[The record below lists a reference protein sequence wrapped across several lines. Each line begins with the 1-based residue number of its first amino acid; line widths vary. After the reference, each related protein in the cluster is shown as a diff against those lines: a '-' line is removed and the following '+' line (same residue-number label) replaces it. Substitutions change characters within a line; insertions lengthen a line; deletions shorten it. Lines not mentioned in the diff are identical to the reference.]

1 MQSLPAVYLRKTV
14 VLWLWLAGVVGA
26 ATVTASTPSDLPAA
40 QLQSAQAWIAREF
53 QPSTL
58 SSEQQLAEMSWF
70 IRAAAPYRGLQ
81 IRVVSENI
89 GTHVYE
95 SNVLARA
102 FAQITGIDVVHEITG
117 EDDVVKKLQ
126 AQMQTGLPL
135 YDAYVNDSD
144 FIGAHF
150 RMGKTLVLS
159 DYMLG
164 EGRAV
169 TSPTLDLA
177 DFMGLRFT
185 SGPDGKLYQLPDQ
198 QFANLYW
205 YRQDW
210 FSRPE
215 LRRAFKQRYGYELA
229 VPQNWTAYEDIA
241 EFFSVHVRELDGQQV
256 WGHMDYGRHEPS
268 LGWRFSDAWLG
279 LAGVG
284 DKGLP
289 NGLPVDDWGIRVEN
303 CHPVGASVSRGGALD
318 SPAAIYAMTKYKN
331 WLDKYAPPE
340 ARQMTFSSSAE
351 WVPKGQIAQQI
362 FWYTAFVPELLK
374 PGGALANAD
383 GSARW
388 RVAASPVGAYWQTG
402 MKSGYQ
408 DTGSWTLLKNTAA
421 DRQAAAWLY
430 AQFTVSKTLSLR
442 KTLVGLTP
450 IRISDVQSAA
460 MTEAAPRLGGLVE
473 FYRSHARDVWT
484 PTGTNVPDYA
494 SLAPLWWQELGPLVD
509 GRQSVASSVHNLAS
523 KMDLELARIAERGEM
538 QQCEPRLG
546 EPQSAA
552 YWLAQPGAPAPKTD
566 EQPPGQTLSYPEA
579 LRKWQ

>member
-14 VLWLWLAGVVGA
+14 VLWLWLAGAVGA
-26 ATVTASTPSDLPAA
+26 ATVAASTPSDLPAA

-102 FAQITGIDVVHEITG
+102 FAQITGIDVVHEVTG

-159 DYMLG
+159 DYMLA

-215 LRRAFKQRYGYELA
+215 LQRAFKQRYGYALA

-241 EFFSVHVRELDGQQV
+241 EFFSVHVRELDGQRV
-256 WGHMDYGRHEPS
+256 WGHMDYGRHDPS

-318 SPAAIYAMTKYKN
+318 SPAAIYAMTKYKG

-362 FWYTAFVPELLK
+362 FWYTAFVPDLLK
-374 PGGALANAD
+374 PGSALANAD

-408 DTGSWTLLKNTAA
+408 DVGSWTLLKNTAA

-430 AQFTVSKTLSLR
+430 AQFTVSKTVSLR

-450 IRISDVQSAA
+450 IRISDIESQA

-509 GRQSVASSVHNLAS
+509 GRQSVASSLHNLAS

-546 EPQSAA
+546 APQSAA
-552 YWLAQPGAPAPKTD
+552 YWLAQPGAPAAKTD
-566 EQPPGQTLSYPEA
+566 EHPPGQTLSYPEA

>member
-1 MQSLPAVYLRKTV
+1 MQFLLDLSRAKIVGMLLCLALAFVLPPAS
-14 VLWLWLAGVVGA
+14 GA
-26 ATVTASTPSDLPAA
+26 ASAESPAA
-40 QLQSAQAWIAREF
+40 PLASAKSWIAREF

-58 SSEQQLAEMSWF
+58 TEEQQLAELSWF
-70 IRAAAPYRGLQ
+70 IQAAAPYRGMT

-89 GTHVYE
+89 ATHVYE

-102 FAQITGIDVVHEITG
+102 FSEITGIAVVHEITG

-126 AQMQTGLPL
+126 AQMQTGLPI
-135 YDAYVNDSD
+135 YDAYINDSD

-159 DYMLG
+159 DYMAA

-169 TSPTLDLA
+169 TLPTLDLA

-215 LRRAFKQRYGYELA
+215 LQKAFKQQYGYALD

-241 EFFSVHVRELDGQQV
+241 EFFSVHVRELDGQRV
-256 WGHMDYGRHEPS
+256 WGHMDYGHHDPS

-284 DKGLP
+284 DLGLP
-289 NGLPVDDWGIRVEN
+289 NGLPVDDWGIRVEG
-303 CHPVGASVSRGGALD
+303 CHPVGASMARGGALD
-318 SPAAIYAMTKYKN
+318 SPAAIYAMSKYKS

-340 ARQMTFSSSAE
+340 ARKMTFSSSAE

-362 FWYTAFVPELLK
+362 FWYTAFVPDLLK
-374 PGGALANAD
+374 PAGPLTNAD

-388 RVAASPVGAYWQTG
+388 RVAPSPVGAYWKNG

-408 DTGSWTLLKNTAA
+408 DVGSWTLLKNTAP

-430 AQFTVSKTLSLR
+430 AQFTVAKTLSLR

-460 MTEAAPRLGGLVE
+460 MTEQAPRLGGLVE
-473 FYRSHARDVWT
+473 FYRTHARDVWT

-509 GRQSVASSVHNLAS
+509 GRQTVASSLHNLAS
-523 KMDLELARIAERGEM
+523 KVDLELARIQESGEM
-538 QQCEPRLG
+538 QQCAPKISEPKG
-546 EPQSAA
+546 AA
-552 YWLAQPGAPAPKTD
+552 FWLAQPGAPVPMTD
-566 EQPPGQTLSYPEA
+566 ERPRAQTLNYAESI
-579 LRKWQ
+579 RKWQ

>member
-14 VLWLWLAGVVGA
+14 VLWLWLAGAVGA
-26 ATVTASTPSDLPAA
+26 ATVAASTPSDLPAA

-102 FAQITGIDVVHEITG
+102 FAQITGIDVVHEVTG

-159 DYMLG
+159 DYMLA

-185 SGPDGKLYQLPDQ
+185 SGPDGNLYQFPDQ

-215 LRRAFKQRYGYELA
+215 LQRAFKQRYGYALA

-241 EFFSVHVRELDGQQV
+241 EFFSVHVRELDGQRV
-256 WGHMDYGRHEPS
+256 WGHMDYGRHDPS

-318 SPAAIYAMTKYKN
+318 SPAAIYAMTKYKG

-362 FWYTAFVPELLK
+362 FWYTAFVPDLLK
-374 PGGALANAD
+374 PGSALANAD

-408 DTGSWTLLKNTAA
+408 DVGSWTLLKNTAA

-430 AQFTVSKTLSLR
+430 AQFTVSKTVSLR

-450 IRISDVQSAA
+450 IRISDIESQA

-509 GRQSVASSVHNLAS
+509 GRQSVASSLHNLAS

-546 EPQSAA
+546 APQSAA
-552 YWLAQPGAPAPKTD
+552 YWLAQPGAPAAKTD
-566 EQPPGQTLSYPEA
+566 EHPPGQTLSYPEA

>member
-1 MQSLPAVYLRKTV
+1 MRFLPAMYLRKT
-14 VLWLWLAGVVGA
+14 LAFCWSVAGLVGA
-26 ATVTASTPSDLPAA
+26 ATASTTADLPAGQR
-40 QLQSAQAWIAREF
+40 QLAEDWIAREF

-58 SSEQQLAEMSWF
+58 TPAQQTEEMTWF
-70 IRAAAPYRGLQ
+70 IRAAAPYRGMT
-81 IRVVSENI
+81 IRVVSEDI

-95 SNVLARA
+95 SNVLAKA
-102 FAQITGIDVVHEITG
+102 FSEITGIHVVHEITG

-126 AQMQTGLPL
+126 VQMQTDLPL

-159 DYMLG
+159 DYMTG
-164 EGRAV
+164 AGRAV
-169 TSPTLDLA
+169 TLPTLDIA
-177 DFMGLRFT
+177 DFMGVRFT
-185 SGPDGKLYQLPDQ
+185 NGPDGKLYQLPDQ

-210 FSRPE
+210 FSRPD
-215 LRRAFKQRYGYELA
+215 LQQAFKQRYGYALA
-229 VPQNWTAYEDIA
+229 VPLNWTAYEDIA
-241 EFFSVHVRELDGQQV
+241 EFFSVHVREIDGQRV
-256 WGHMDYGRHEPS
+256 WGHMDYGSNDPS
-268 LGWRFSDAWLG
+268 LGWRFSDAWFG

-303 CHPVGASVSRGGALD
+303 CHPVGASVSRGGAVD
-318 SPAAIYAMTKYKN
+318 SPAAIYAMTKYKQ
-331 WLDKYAPPE
+331 WLDLYAPPA
-340 ARQMTFSSSAE
+340 ARKMTFSTSAE
-351 WVPKGQIAQQI
+351 WVPTGQIAQQI
-362 FWYTAFVPELLK
+362 FWYTAFVPDLLK
-374 PGGALANAD
+374 PGGAMTNAD

-388 RVAASPVGAYWQTG
+388 RVAPSPVGAYWQAG

-408 DTGSWTLLKNTAA
+408 DAGAWTLLKNTPV

-450 IRISDVQSAA
+450 VRISDVQSAA
-460 MTEAAPRLGGLVE
+460 MSEAAPRLGGLVE
-473 FYRSHARDVWT
+473 FYRSRARDVWT

-494 SLAPLWWQELGPLVD
+494 SLAPLWWQELGPLVS
-509 GRQSVASSVHNLAS
+509 GQQTVVSSLQNLAN

-538 QQCEPRLG
+538 QKCAPRLA
-546 EPQSAA
+546 EPKGAV
-552 YWLAQPGAPAPKTD
+552 YWLGQPGSPVPHVD
-566 EQPPGQTLSYPEA
+566 EHPPGQTATYLEA
-579 LRKWQ
+579 IQKWQ

>member
-70 IRAAAPYRGLQ
+70 IRAAAPYRGLK

-102 FAQITGIDVVHEITG
+102 FAQITGIDVVHEVTG

-159 DYMLG
+159 DYMLA

-215 LRRAFKQRYGYELA
+215 LQRAFKQRYGYELA

-241 EFFSVHVRELDGQQV
+241 EFFSVHVHELDGQRV
-256 WGHMDYGRHEPS
+256 WGHMDYGRHDPS

-318 SPAAIYAMTKYKN
+318 SPAAIYAMTKYKD

-408 DTGSWTLLKNTAA
+408 DVGSWTLLKNTAA

-430 AQFTVSKTLSLR
+430 AQFTVSKTVSLR

-450 IRISDVQSAA
+450 IRISDIESQA

-509 GRQSVASSVHNLAS
+509 GRQSVASSLHNLAS

-538 QQCEPRLG
+538 QQCEPHLG

-552 YWLAQPGAPAPKTD
+552 YWLAQPGAPAAKTD

>member
-1 MQSLPAVYLRKTV
+1 MQFLPDLTRHTIGAMLLCVG
-14 VLWLWLAGVVGA
+14 AGV
-26 ATVTASTPSDLPAA
+26 ASFSASASDELPAA
-40 QLQSAQAWIAREF
+40 PLALAKAWIAREF

-58 SSEQQLAEMSWF
+58 TGEQQLAELSWF
-70 IRAAAPYRGLQ
+70 IRAAAPYRGMT

-102 FAQITGIDVVHEITG
+102 FSEITGISVVHEITG

-126 AQMQTGLPL
+126 TQMQTGLPI
-135 YDAYVNDSD
+135 YDAYINDSD
-144 FIGAHF
+144 FIGTHF

-159 DYMLG
+159 DYMAA
-164 EGRAV
+164 EGQAV
-169 TSPTLDLA
+169 TLPTLDLA

-215 LRRAFKQRYGYELA
+215 LQKAFKQRYGYPLA

-241 EFFSVHVRELDGQQV
+241 EFFSVHVRELDGQRV
-256 WGHMDYGRHEPS
+256 WGHMDYGSHDPS

-303 CHPVGASVSRGGALD
+303 CHPVGASVGRGGALD
-318 SPAAIYAMTKYKN
+318 GPAAIYAMTKYKD

-340 ARQMTFSSSAE
+340 ARKMTFSTSAE

-362 FWYTAFVPELLK
+362 FWYTAFVPDLLK
-374 PGGALANAD
+374 PAGALTNAD

-388 RVAASPVGAYWQTG
+388 RVAPSPVGAYWQAG

-408 DTGSWTLLKNTAA
+408 DVGSWTLLKNTAP

-430 AQFTVSKTLSLR
+430 AQFTVAKTLSLR

-450 IRISDVQSAA
+450 IRISDVQSAV
-460 MTEAAPRLGGLVE
+460 MTKQAPRLGGLVE
-473 FYRSHARDVWT
+473 FYRSYARDVWT

-494 SLAPLWWQELGPLVD
+494 SLAPLWWQVLGPLVD
-509 GRQSVASSVHNLAS
+509 GRQTVASSLHTLAS
-523 KMDLELARIAERGEM
+523 KMDLELARIAERGDM
-538 QQCEPRLG
+538 QQCAPQISEPKG
-546 EPQSAA
+546 AA
-552 YWLAQPGAPAPKTD
+552 FWLAQPGAPVPKIN
-566 EQPPGQTLSYPEA
+566 EHPPGQTLNYAESIQ
-579 LRKWQ
+579 KWQ

>member
-1 MQSLPAVYLRKTV
+1 MQSLPAVYLRKTLA
-14 VLWLWLAGVVGA
+14 LWLWAAGEVGA
-26 ATVTASTPSDLPAA
+26 ASVSASTPSELPAA

-70 IRAAAPYRGLQ
+70 IRAAAPYRGLH

-126 AQMQTGLPL
+126 AQMQTDLPL

-159 DYMLG
+159 DYMQA

-215 LRRAFKQRYGYELA
+215 LQRAFKQRYGYELA

-241 EFFSVHVRELDGQQV
+241 EFFSVHVRELDGKQV
-256 WGHMDYGRHEPS
+256 WGHMDYGSHDPS

-318 SPAAIYAMTKYKN
+318 SPAAIYAMTKYKE

-340 ARQMTFSSSAE
+340 ARQMTFNSSAE

-388 RVAASPVGAYWQTG
+388 RVAPSPVGAYWQAG

-408 DTGSWTLLKNTAA
+408 DTGAWTLLKNTAA

-509 GRQSVASSVHNLAS
+509 GRQSVISSLHNLAS
-523 KMDLELARIAERGEM
+523 KMDLELARIAERGQM

-546 EPQSAA
+546 EPRDAA
-552 YWLAQPGAPAPKTD
+552 YWLAQPGAPAPKAD

-579 LRKWQ
+579 IRKWQ

>member
-1 MQSLPAVYLRKTV
+1 MLLCVG
-14 VLWLWLAGVVGA
+14 AGVAAFGA
-26 ATVTASTPSDLPAA
+26 SASDELPAA
-40 QLQSAQAWIAREF
+40 PLALAKAWIAREF

-58 SSEQQLAEMSWF
+58 TSEQQLAELSWF
-70 IRAAAPYRGLQ
+70 IRAAAPYRGMT

-102 FAQITGIDVVHEITG
+102 FSEITGISVVHEIVG

-126 AQMQTGLPL
+126 TQMQTGLPI
-135 YDAYVNDSD
+135 YDAYINDSD
-144 FIGAHF
+144 FIGTHF

-159 DYMLG
+159 DYMAA
-164 EGRAV
+164 EGQAV
-169 TSPTLDLA
+169 TLPTLDLA

-215 LRRAFKQRYGYELA
+215 LQKAFKQRYGYALA

-241 EFFSVHVRELDGQQV
+241 EFFSVHVRELDGQHV
-256 WGHMDYGRHEPS
+256 WGHMDYGSHDPS

-303 CHPVGASVSRGGALD
+303 CHPVGASVARGGALD
-318 SPAAIYAMTKYKN
+318 SPAAIYAMTKYKD

-340 ARQMTFSSSAE
+340 ARKMTFSTSAE

-362 FWYTAFVPELLK
+362 FWYTAFVPDLLK
-374 PGGALANAD
+374 PGGPLSNPD

-388 RVAASPVGAYWQTG
+388 RVAPSPVGAYWQNG

-408 DTGSWTLLKNTAA
+408 DVGSWTLLKNTAP

-430 AQFTVSKTLSLR
+430 AQFTVAKTLSLR

-450 IRISDVQSAA
+450 IRISDVQSAV
-460 MTEAAPRLGGLVE
+460 MTEQAPRLGGLVE

-494 SLAPLWWQELGPLVD
+494 SMAPLWWQVLGPLVD
-509 GRQSVASSVHNLAS
+509 GRQSITSSLANLAS
-523 KMDLELARIAERGEM
+523 KMDIELARIAERGDM
-538 QQCEPRLG
+538 QQCAPQISEPKG
-546 EPQSAA
+546 AA
-552 YWLAQPGAPAPKTD
+552 FWLAQPGAPAPQTD
-566 EQPPGQTLSYPEA
+566 EQPPGQTLNYAESIQ
-579 LRKWQ
+579 KWQ

>member
-14 VLWLWLAGVVGA
+14 VLWLWLAGAVGA
-26 ATVTASTPSDLPAA
+26 ATVAASTPSDLPAA

-102 FAQITGIDVVHEITG
+102 FAQITGIDVVHEVTG

-159 DYMLG
+159 DYMLA

-215 LRRAFKQRYGYELA
+215 LQRAFKQRYGYALA

-241 EFFSVHVRELDGQQV
+241 EFFSVHVRELDGQRV
-256 WGHMDYGRHEPS
+256 WGHMDYGRHDPS

-318 SPAAIYAMTKYKN
+318 SPAAIYAMTKYKGS
-331 WLDKYAPPE
+331 LDKYAPPE

-362 FWYTAFVPELLK
+362 FWYTAFVPDLLK
-374 PGGALANAD
+374 PGSALANAD

-408 DTGSWTLLKNTAA
+408 DVGSWTLLKNTAA

-430 AQFTVSKTLSLR
+430 AQFTVSKTVSLR

-450 IRISDVQSAA
+450 IRISDIESQA

-509 GRQSVASSVHNLAS
+509 GRQSVASSLHNLAS

-546 EPQSAA
+546 APQSAA
-552 YWLAQPGAPAPKTD
+552 YWLAQPGAPAAKTD
-566 EQPPGQTLSYPEA
+566 EHPPGQTLSYPEA

>member
-1 MQSLPAVYLRKTV
+1 MQFLPAMLSVNILA
-14 VLWLWLAGVVGA
+14 LLLCAGV
-26 ATVTASTPSDLPAA
+26 TVSVAQAQSVDLPKQ
-40 QLQSAQAWIAREF
+40 QLALARGWIAREF

-58 SSEQQLAEMSWF
+58 SSEQQLAEMEWF
-70 IRAAAPYRGLQ
+70 IRAAAPYRGLS

-102 FAQITGIDVVHEITG
+102 FAEITGIQVVHEITG
-117 EDDVVKKLQ
+117 EDDLVKKLQ
-126 AQMQTGLPL
+126 AQMQTGLPI

-159 DYMLG
+159 DYMLA
-164 EGRAV
+164 EGREV

-215 LRRAFKQRYGYELA
+215 LQRAFTQRYGYPLG

-241 EFFSVHVRELDGQQV
+241 EFFSLHVRELDGQRV
-256 WGHMDYGRHEPS
+256 WGHMDYGSHDPS
-268 LGWRFSDAWLG
+268 LGWRFSDSWLG
-279 LAGVG
+279 MAGVG
-284 DKGLP
+284 DAGLP

-303 CHPVGASVSRGGALD
+303 CHPVGASVSRGGAAD
-318 SPAAIYAMTKYKN
+318 SPAAIYAMTKYKD

-340 ARQMTFSSSAE
+340 ARQMTFNSSAT

-388 RVAASPVGAYWQTG
+388 RVAPSPVGAYWQRG

-408 DTGSWTLLKNTAA
+408 DVGSWTLLKNTAA
-421 DRQAAAWLY
+421 DQQAAAWLY
-430 AQFTVSKTLSLR
+430 AQFTVAKTLSLR

-450 IRISDVQSAA
+450 IRISDIESEA
-460 MTEAAPRLGGLVE
+460 MSKAAPRLGGLVE

-494 SLAPLWWQELGPLVD
+494 SLAPRWWQGLGPLGT
-509 GRQSVASSVHNLAS
+509 GRRTVASSLHNLAS

-538 QQCEPRLG
+538 QHCEPRLG
-546 EPQSAA
+546 EPREAG
-552 YWLAQPGAPAPKTD
+552 YWLNQPGAPMPRTD
-566 EQPPGQTLSYPEA
+566 ERPPGQTLPYSEA
-579 LRKWQ
+579 IQKWL